1 MRARFWPDGNVIS
14 GAFRCDDSGLDSGL
28 KQGDRCVNEHA
39 YEQTVSYLTV
49 EEHAIQ

>member
-1 MRARFWPDGNVIS
+1 VRARFWPDGNVIS

-39 YEQTVSYLTV
+39 YEQTVIFSSSREV
-49 EEHAIQ
+49 